1 MKGEY
6 WTCPTISDEGYDILV
21 TGRADIEKF
30 RTNPRFSIRVTITW
44 KYGGHDMPGIEDSK
58 LMEQATDAMADT
70 FDKDPVAVLTGIY
83 TGDGS
88 RQWVFLHHQHQY
100 LRTQT
105 QRSPGA
111 AAADATGNHMRE
123 RPRLGR
129 IRRNGHRQP
138 HRRLTAATT
147 DSYTQYD
154 C

>member
-70 FDKDPVAVLTGIY
+70 FVKDPVAVLTGIY

-88 RQWVFLHHQHQY
+88 RQWVFYTTSTNIFGRKLNEALAQLPLMPLEITCENDPDWEEY
-100 LRTQT
+100 
-105 QRSPGA
+105 
-111 AAADATGNHMRE
+111 DEMATAS
-123 RPRLGR
+123 R
-129 IRRNGHRQP
+129 I
-138 HRRLTAATT
+138 
-147 DSYTQYD
+147 DV
-154 C
+154 